1 MSASVSDSTLQA
13 LLALVRRM
21 QRAIRDGVVLACEQQ
36 SVEALSRVEDDAPG
50 DTTFGIDRVGEAVLF
65 EQLEADA
72 ARLGGILLVAEGLE
86 GGEVALPRGAR
97 SVPVWRFIVDPI
109 DGTRGLMYQK
119 RSAWVLTAVAPNHG
133 DSTRLRHSV
142 LAVQTEIP
150 ILKQHLSDELWAIAG
165 QGAHAERFDRL
176 QGSHRP
182 LAVKPSS
189 SPTIRYGYAMLSRF
203 FPGAR
208 AELAAI
214 DDEVA
219 LELLGPAP
227 VGKAL
232 CFEEQYASSGGQLY
246 ELMIGHD
253 RFNADLRPLM
263 APALARQGQALG
275 LCCHPYDVCTALIAR
290 EAGVILTDPSGA
302 PLDAPMNVSAD
313 VAWVG
318 YANAELQSCVEPVLR
333 AALAR
338 RGLLG
343 PAGHSAEG
351 GRD

>member
-1 MSASVSDSTLQA
+1 MSSQASDTTLEA
-13 LLALVRRM
+13 LLQLVRSV
-21 QRAIRDGVVLACEQQ
+21 QREVRDGVVRACEEQ
-36 SVEALSRVEDDAPG
+36 SIEALTSAQDDAHG
-50 DTTFGIDRVGEAVLF
+50 DTIFAIDRVSEALL
-65 EQLEADA
+65 LERIEPA
-72 ARLGGILLVAEGLE
+72 AAALGGITLVAEGVE
-86 GGEVALPRGAR
+86 GGEVVLPRGSTRAA
-97 SVPVWRFIVDPI
+97 WRFIVDPI

-119 RSAWVLTAVAPNHG
+119 RSAWVLSAVAPERG
-133 DSTRLRHSV
+133 DATRLSDSV

-150 ILKQHLSDELWAIAG
+150 ILKQHLCDELWAIAG
-165 QGAHAERFDRL
+165 QGAHAERYDRL
-176 QGSHRP
+176 SGARRP
-182 LAVKPSS
+182 LALTPSAAPS
-189 SPTIRYGYAMLSRF
+189 THQGYAMLSRF

-214 DDEVA
+214 DDELA

-227 VGKAL
+227 PGKAL

-263 APALARQGQALG
+263 APLLARQGHALG

-290 EAGVILTDPSGA
+290 EAGVILTDARGA
-302 PLDAPMNVSAD
+302 PLDAAMSLAPD

-318 YANAELQSCVEPVLR
+318 YANAALRARVEPVLQ

-338 RGLLG
+338 RGLLALDA
-343 PAGHSAEG
+343 AGAG
-351 GRD
+351 VDG